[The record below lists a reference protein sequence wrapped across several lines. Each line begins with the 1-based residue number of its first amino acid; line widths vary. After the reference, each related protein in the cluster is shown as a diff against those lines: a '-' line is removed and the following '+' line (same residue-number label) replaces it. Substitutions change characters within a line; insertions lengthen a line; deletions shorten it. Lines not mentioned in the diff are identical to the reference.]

1 MRLTR
6 RRALLGGLGLAAA
19 SLSAPRARAAQ
30 SVTIGYQR
38 YGSLVVVKESG
49 LLDRAFA
56 AKGIGVHWAQFPAGP
71 PMLEAMI
78 GGSIDYGS
86 VGDCPPVFAQAT
98 SPDTL
103 VYIGHEPRN
112 GHGEAILTRAGSSIR
127 SVSDLRGKTV
137 GVARGSNAHWLL
149 LAQLLKHGLA
159 WSDIHPVFLLPAAGR
174 SAYASGQLDAWA
186 VWDPYLSSAL
196 DGSRIVA
203 TAEDVDAGVEF
214 YIGRRGFA
222 SGQPEL
228 LKLIN
233 ESVVATDEWAQAN
246 RDKVVDILTRT
257 TGLDRAVV
265 QASVEKLPFSFQPIT
280 PDIVA
285 QQQHIADSFFKSGGL
300 PAKLDIRQML
310 LAKS

>member
-1 MRLTR
+1 MWLSR
-6 RRALLGGLGLAAA
+6 RRTLLGGLAVGAGLGGA
-19 SLSAPRARAAQ
+19 SQARAAQ

-56 AKGIGVHWAQFPAGP
+56 DKGIGVRWAQFPAGP

-78 GGSIDYGS
+78 GGSVDYGS
-86 VGDCPPVFAQAT
+86 VGDCPPVFAQAS

-112 GHGEAILTRAGSSIR
+112 GHGEAILTHADSPIHD
-127 SVSDLRGKTV
+127 VTDLRGKTV

-149 LAQLLKHGLA
+149 LAQLLKHGLS
-159 WSDIHPVFLLPAAGR
+159 WTDIHPVFLLPAAGR

-196 DGSRIVA
+196 EGSRIVA

-214 YIGRRGFA
+214 YIGRRGFTVEH
-222 SGQPEL
+222 PDV

-233 ESVVATDEWAQAN
+233 ESVARTDEWARAN
-246 RDKVVDILTRT
+246 RGKVVDILTRT
-257 TGLDRAVV
+257 TGLDRPVV
-265 QASVEKLPFSFQPIT
+265 QASVDKLPFAFEPIT

-285 QQQHIADSFFKSGGL
+285 QQQHIADSFHKAGGL
-300 PAKLDIRQML
+300 PVPLDVRRML
-310 LAKS
+310 PGGR

>member
-1 MRLTR
+1 MMLSR
-6 RRALLGGLGLAAA
+6 RAALLGGLAAGSGA
-19 SLSAPRARAAQ
+19 LSLRRARAAQ

-49 LLDRAFA
+49 LLDRAFV

-78 GGSIDYGS
+78 GGAVDYGS

-112 GHGEAILTRAGSSIR
+112 GHGEAILTRTGSAIH
-127 SVSDLRGKTV
+127 SVADLRGKTI

-149 LAQLLKHGLA
+149 LAQLLKNGLS
-159 WSDIHPVFLLPAAGR
+159 WRDIHPVFLLPAAGR

-203 TAEDVDAGVEF
+203 TADDVDAGVEF
-214 YIGRRGFA
+214 YIGRRAFA
-222 SGQPEL
+222 TGQPEL

-233 ESVVATDEWAQAN
+233 ESVAATDDWARAN
-246 RDKVVDILTRT
+246 RDKVTDILTRT
-257 TGLDRAVV
+257 TGLDRKVV
-265 QASVEKLPFSFQPIT
+265 QASVAKLPFAFQTIT

-285 QQQHIADSFFKSGGL
+285 QQQHIADSFFAAGGL
-300 PAKLDIRQML
+300 RTKLDVRQML
-310 LAKS
+310 LSKS